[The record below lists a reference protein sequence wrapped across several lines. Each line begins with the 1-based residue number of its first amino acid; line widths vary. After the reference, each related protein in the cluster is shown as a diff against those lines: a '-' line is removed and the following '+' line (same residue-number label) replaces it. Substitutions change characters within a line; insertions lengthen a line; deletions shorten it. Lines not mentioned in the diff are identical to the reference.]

1 MPAKLSSPKFS
12 VVRCLLL
19 IGAATPL
26 MWSGHAGAQQRSV
39 ESRVDRL
46 EQEVRAVQRKVF
58 PGGAGQLV
66 AAEVTPP
73 PPVPGAS
80 VGSPASQPIADL
92 TARVSA
98 VESQLARLTGQ
109 VEENDYKIRQ
119 LEEKFKAMTQAQAAS
134 PFSNVTP
141 VTPAGVTPAPA
152 ASAGSPPR
160 TPASGTPLVAR
171 NEQVAAIERAST
183 GNAPLD
189 SYTYGF
195 RLWTAKFYPEAQV
208 QLQDTVAK
216 YPKDTVASRAQ
227 NLLGRAYLDD
237 KKPAIAAKI
246 FYENY
251 RERPKGDRAAESLA
265 WVGESLIQLNRLKDA
280 CLAYDELSEVF
291 GSTMSTSVRDM
302 MTKGRTRAKCSA

>member
-1 MPAKLSSPKFS
+1 MSANLSRSKYHI
-12 VVRCLLL
+12 VRWLLL
-19 IGAATPL
+19 VGASAPL
-26 MWSGHAGAQQRSV
+26 MWSGAANAQQRTI

-66 AAEVTPP
+66 APEVTPP

-80 VGSPASQPIADL
+80 VGSPASLPIADL
-92 TARVSA
+92 TARISS

-109 VEENDYKIRQ
+109 VEESDHRIRQ
-119 LEEKFKAMTQAQAAS
+119 LEEKFKAMNEATATSLFSNATPVAPPPTSTPAQAGSTTRA
-134 PFSNVTP
+134 
-141 VTPAGVTPAPA
+141 PAGGPSLLA
-152 ASAGSPPR
+152 R
-160 TPASGTPLVAR
+160 T
-171 NEQVAAIERAST
+171 EQVAAIERAST
-183 GNAPLD
+183 GNAALD
-189 SYTYGF
+189 GYTYGF
-195 RLWTAKFYPEAQV
+195 RLWDAKFYPEAQA
-208 QLQDTVAK
+208 QLQDVVAK
-216 YPKDTVASRAQ
+216 FPKDSVASRAQ

-237 KKPAIAAKI
+237 KKPAIAAKL

>member
-12 VVRCLLL
+12 IARCLLL

-26 MWSGHAGAQQRSV
+26 MWSGHAGAQQRTI

-66 AAEVTPP
+66 TAEVTPP

-80 VGSPASQPIADL
+80 VGSPASLPIADL
-92 TARVSA
+92 TARISA

-109 VEENDYKIRQ
+109 VEESDYKIRQ
-119 LEEKFKAMTQAQAAS
+119 LEEKFKAMTEAQAAS

-141 VTPAGVTPAPA
+141 VAPAGVTPAPA
-152 ASAGSPPR
+152 ASAGPAPR
-160 TPASGTPLVAR
+160 PPASGTPLVAR

-183 GNAPLD
+183 GNAALD

-195 RLWTAKFYPEAQV
+195 RLWSAKFYPEAQV

-216 YPKDTVASRAQ
+216 YPKDSVASRAQ

-237 KKPAIAAKI
+237 KKPAIAAKL

-280 CLAYDELSEVF
+280 CLAYEELSEVF
-291 GSTMSTSVRDM
+291 AADMPSNVRDM
-302 MTKGRTRAKCSA
+302 MTKGRTRAKCDA

>member
-1 MPAKLSSPKFS
+1 MPAKLSRSNSPI
-12 VVRCLLL
+12 VRCLLL
-19 IGAATPL
+19 VGAAAPL
-26 MWSGHAGAQQRSV
+26 MWSSHAGAQQRTI

-58 PGGAGQLV
+58 PGGAGQLIT
-66 AAEVTPP
+66 AEVTPP

-92 TARVSA
+92 TARISA

-109 VEENDYKIRQ
+109 VEESDHRIRQ
-119 LEEKFKAMTQAQAAS
+119 LEEKFKAMNEAQATS
-134 PFSNVTP
+134 PFSNATP
-141 VTPAGVTPAPA
+141 VVPAGAAPAAA
-152 ASAGSPPR
+152 ASAGSAPR

-183 GNAPLD
+183 GNAALD
-189 SYTYGF
+189 GYTYGF
-195 RLWTAKFYPEAQV
+195 RLWSAKFYPEAQA

-216 YPKDTVASRAQ
+216 YPKDSVASRAQ

-237 KKPAIAAKI
+237 KKPAIAAKL

-280 CLAYDELSEVF
+280 CLAYEELSEVF
-291 GSTMSTSVRDM
+291 ASDMPANVRDM
-302 MTKGRTRAKCSA
+302 MTKGRTRAKCGA

>member
-1 MPAKLSSPKFS
+1 MPANLSMSKS
-12 VVRCLLL
+12 HVIRCLLL
-19 IGAATPL
+19 VGASAPL
-26 MWSGHAGAQQRSV
+26 MWSSHAVAQQRTI

-66 AAEVTPP
+66 APEVTPP
-73 PPVPGAS
+73 APVPGAS
-80 VGSPASQPIADL
+80 VGSPASLPIADL
-92 TARVSA
+92 TARISA

-109 VEENDYKIRQ
+109 VEESDHRIRQ
-119 LEEKFKAMTQAQAAS
+119 LEEKFKAMNEAQAAS
-134 PFSNVTP
+134 PFSNATP
-141 VTPAGVTPAPA
+141 VGPAASTPAPA
-152 ASAGSPPR
+152 ASAGASPRPA
-160 TPASGTPLVAR
+160 ASGASLVAR

-183 GNAPLD
+183 GNAALD

-208 QLQDTVAK
+208 QLQDTVSK
-216 YPKDTVASRAQ
+216 FPKDSVASRAQ

-237 KKPAIAAKI
+237 KKPAIAAKL

-280 CLAYDELSEVF
+280 CLAYEELAEVF
-291 GSTMSTSVRDM
+291 ASDMSANVRGM
-302 MTKGRTRAKCSA
+302 MTNGRTRAKCGA